1 MEFNPAEGEEAG
13 LAVIL
18 NQERHYTLAV
28 AKENNKTV
36 LRLSYAGETIAEKEC
51 GSHLILRFTA
61 DGLEYRAWFRNL
73 DDKEFKSFGPVLDG
87 SRLSIMQG
95 GFTGVMFGMYGSSNG
110 NESGNSA
117 EYSYFRYEA
126 DNVG

>member
-18 NQERHYTLAV
+18 NQERHYTLAIT
-28 AKENNKTV
+28 KENNKTV
-36 LRLSYAGETIAEKEC
+36 LRLSYAGETLAEKEC
-51 GSHLILRFTA
+51 GSHLVLRFAA
-61 DGLEYRAWFRNL
+61 DGLEYRAWFRNP
-73 DDKEFKSFGPVLDG
+73 DDKEFKAFGPVLDG

-110 NESGNSA
+110 NGSGNSA
-117 EYSYFRYEA
+117 EYGYFRYEA
-126 DNVG
+126 E